1 MLIPRSNDYQKYS
14 CVICTC
20 FRVFTWLFLAQ
31 PWLDLQQR
39 THTYDTTKIS
49 RIVNVRYIGYLVGT
63 VLDKILF
70 NHLNHSCLIGV
81 FLLLTAVG
89 MTLAPW
95 WQQLSRLMAC
105 ISLVG
110 VSMGL
115 LDTGER
121 NTEVEVVCIHCCV
134 YYS

>member
-20 FRVFTWLFLAQ
+20 FRAFTWLSLAQ

-49 RIVNVRYIGYLVGT
+49 RIINVRYIGYLVGT
-63 VLDKILF
+63 VLDGILF
-70 NHLNHSCLIGV
+70 NRLNHSCLIGV
-81 FLLLTAVG
+81 LLLLTAVG
-89 MTLAPW
+89 MTLTHW

-110 VSMGL
+110 VSMGV

-121 NTEVEVVCIHCCV
+121 NTEVEVVSIHCCV